1 MYALKYMLQ
10 INNYKY
16 SSHMYMCV
24 YLCVCVCVCVCVCMD
39 AEGNSTKERRK
50 TYFSGIIFVSKSYY
64 E

>member
-24 YLCVCVCVCVCVCMD
+24 YLCVCVCVCGWML
-39 AEGNSTKERRK
+39 KETAQKREERL
-50 TYFSGIIFVSKSYY
+50 TFQALFL
-64 E
+64 